1 MKTLIKQA
9 RKKIFSFTE
18 NGRNGHDFT
27 TVAATKL
34 TNVARADKNFFFA
47 MLDSGESGLTLQQVK
62 EKQEKFG
69 ANEVAHEKAPAWYV
83 QLFQAFINP
92 FIAILIAIAII
103 SLITDVFL
111 AEPGERDY
119 KTLIVVSIMVML
131 SSLLRF
137 WQEFRSNK
145 AAEQLKSMVKTT
157 ATVLRTGQS
166 GSGQLVNGG
175 PGPGKQEIDLKD
187 LVPGDIVY
195 LSAGDMI
202 PGDCRILQS
211 KDLFVSQAML
221 TGEALPVEKR
231 DHPINDADKRSPL
244 ELENICFMG
253 TNVVSGTAMAIV
265 VTTGSETYFGSISK
279 SVTGKRA
286 ETSFDKGV
294 NSVSWLL
301 IRFML
306 IMVPLVFLINGFT
319 KGDWLQ
325 ALLFGIAVAVG
336 LTPEMLPMIVT
347 ANLAKGAVNMSK
359 RKVIVKRLNA
369 IQNIGAMDVL
379 CTDKTGTLTIDKIVL
394 ERHLNVFGMED
405 DEVLKWAYLNSYH
418 QTGLKNL
425 LDSAV
430 LEHIEI
436 HDYLKVGDY
445 FKKVDEIPFDFQR
458 RRMSVILEQRNN
470 KHLLICKGAVE
481 EILDLCSHAFDP
493 GEDRQLHKENDKIIP
508 MDETMRSIILK
519 TSKKLNEE
527 GLRVLLVAI
536 KEYEEGPL
544 TYSVA
549 DECNMILTGFIGF
562 LDPAKPSARPSIE
575 ALHKLGISLKVLTG
589 DNEIVTKKI
598 CRDVGIPVNNILL
611 GNELEKMNNQELTLR
626 IDEISI
632 FAKLSPTQKSRV
644 VKVLQAKGHTV
655 GFMGDGINDAA
666 ALRDADVGISVD
678 TAVDIAKESADI
690 ILLEKD
696 LMVLRKGV
704 IYGRRTFG
712 NIIKYIKMT
721 ASSNFGNMFSMLGAS
736 AIFSF
741 LPMLPVQILIQN
753 LLYDISQISI
763 PWDRMDADYIE
774 KPRKWEAGGIARF
787 MIFIG
792 PISSIFDYATFAVL
806 YWFFKANSPEH
817 QSLFQSG
824 WFIEGL
830 LSQTLIVHMI
840 RTRKIP
846 FIQSWATAPVLALTT
861 AIMAIGIFI
870 PFSPFAAGLK
880 MQPLPML
887 YFPWLIGILLAYC
900 MLTQAVKIWFIKRF
914 NQWL

>member
-1 MKTLIKQA
+1 
-9 RKKIFSFTE
+9 
-18 NGRNGHDFT
+18 
-27 TVAATKL
+27 
-34 TNVARADKNFFFA
+34 
-47 MLDSGESGLTLQQVK
+47 
-62 EKQEKFG
+62 
-69 ANEVAHEKAPAWYV
+69 
-83 QLFQAFINP
+83 
-92 FIAILIAIAII
+92 
-103 SLITDVFL
+103 
-111 AEPGERDY
+111 
-119 KTLIVVSIMVML
+119 
-131 SSLLRF
+131 
-137 WQEFRSNK
+137 
-145 AAEQLKSMVKTT
+145 
-157 ATVLRTGQS
+157 
-166 GSGQLVNGG
+166 
-175 PGPGKQEIDLKD
+175 
-187 LVPGDIVY
+187 VPGDIVF

-202 PGDCRILQS
+202 PADCRILQS

-231 DHPINDADKRSPL
+231 EYAISDADTRSPL
-244 ELENICFMG
+244 ELENCCFMG
-253 TNVVSGTAMAIV
+253 TNVVSCTASAV
-265 VTTGSETYFGSISK
+265 VVNTGDQTYFGSISR

-306 IMVPLVFLINGFT
+306 IMVPLVFLINGLT
-319 KGDWLQ
+319 KGNWLE
-325 ALLFGIAVAVG
+325 ALLFAIAVAVG

-394 ERHLNVFGMED
+394 ERHLNVLGVED
-405 DEVLKWAYLNSYH
+405 EEVLKWAYLNSYH

-425 LDSAV
+425 LDVAV
-430 LEHIEI
+430 LEHGEL
-436 HDYLKVGDY
+436 HDSLQAENYQ
-445 FKKVDEIPFDFQR
+445 KVDEIPFDFQR
-458 RRMSVILEQRNN
+458 RRMSVILEHQH

-481 EILDLCSHAFDP
+481 EMLDQCMFVFDP
-493 GEDRQLHKENDKIIP
+493 GEDRQLQIDTDDIIP
-508 MDETMRSIILK
+508 MDNTVRQTILETSRQ
-519 TSKKLNEE
+519 LNKE

-536 KEYEEGPL
+536 KEFEQRPL

-549 DECNMILTGFIGF
+549 DECNMIITGFIGF
-562 LDPAKPSARPSIE
+562 LDPAKPSAKPSIE
-575 ALHKLGISLKVLTG
+575 ALRKLGIELKVLTG
-589 DNEIVTKKI
+589 DNEIVTKKV
-598 CRDVGIPVNNILL
+598 CRDVGIPINNVLL
-611 GNELEKMNNQELTLR
+611 GSELENISDEELTKQ

-632 FAKLSPTQKSRV
+632 FAKLSPAQKSRV

-736 AIFSF
+736 AILPF
-741 LPMLPVQILIQN
+741 LPMLPIQILIQN

-763 PWDRMDADYIE
+763 PWDRMDAEYIE
-774 KPRKWEAGGIARF
+774 TPRKWDAGGISRF

-792 PISSIFDYATFAVL
+792 PISSLFDYATYAL
-806 YWFFKANSPEH
+806 MWFVFKANTPAH

-840 RTRKIP
+840 RTKKIP

-870 PFSPFAAGLK
+870 PFSGFANALK
-880 MQPLPML
+880 MQPLPWA
-887 YFPWLIGILLAYC
+887 YFPWLLGILVTYC
-900 MLTQAVKIWFIKRF
+900 LLTQLVKNWFIRKF
-914 NQWL
+914 HQWL